1 MQNKQY
7 FFLLDMAYPQ
17 FLPYYQGQ
25 ISAIVVTT
33 TKGVRVQFPAT
44 HLRKFITPSGIKGYF
59 RLETKNNKFF
69 SLTKLQ

>member
-7 FFLLDMAYPQ
+7 FFSLDMAYPQ
-17 FLPYYQGQ
+17 FLPYYQGK
-25 ISAIVVTT
+25 ISAIVVTS

-44 HLRKFITPSGIKGYF
+44 HLRKFITPNGIKGYF